1 MNAIAPLLCASPCTV
16 ARLQQHYKGCLYTQV
31 GGVRI
36 CHSSQE
42 LFALL
47 QDFSCTSVWILD
59 PRDIEPIN
67 VAARVKQMYP
77 DVRVSLVSAHVGGS
91 LRSRAYAAHIDALWD
106 YALFFKNL
114 NSLLGITGV
123 DQSSASFNNNFHIDC
138 ADEERVLSKDSMRV
152 DCAHQSSVSLNNSV
166 HEEFLDE
173 TLQSNKHTDD
183 NIKRLCN
190 EALPATE
197 MPSFPENFYCPDEE
211 SVQEQVDTT
220 KERMQE
226 QLRDTQ
232 HDISMQLSA
241 RSQTNT
247 HTISTALTPDYQ
259 AMHSAS
265 DMNFTR
271 LPHVSQSTHP
281 SSRDIH
287 FSGNVISLMSG
298 TGGSGK
304 STLATLLAL
313 YAARSGKRCVLLDA
327 SLQFAD
333 CAALLGIDNPTSYAS
348 MLRALGIADPVYQQG
363 CTLQSSPDS
372 SAVPTHVVP
381 THIPTQPFPFTF
393 ATSHEASPYIRSS
406 TSCLS
411 GNKPVSRNTKHESAF
426 VSHNETQVFAQHMQD
441 VIRKRMPLC
450 VTLGASLEL
459 AEMYEPVLP
468 VLIEALSEAF
478 DVVIVNTSSYW
489 SDFHALLLEKATH
502 ALMIIDQRVQSLN
515 SACQVIDLCTRCGIP
530 THSIH
535 YILNKYTRK
544 GYMSLERVKHTLGD
558 VKVHSV
564 KYGGVD
570 VEEKLLARAGARA
583 LERKNPLWCGIEML
597 ARDIMP
603 TYAPHSISLDD
614 SSLAALEE

>member
-16 ARLQQHYKGCLYTQV
+16 ARLQHHYKGRLYMQA
-31 GGVRI
+31 GGVLI

-47 QDFSCTSVWILD
+47 EQFSCTSVWILD

-67 VAARVKQMYP
+67 IAARVKHMYP
-77 DVRVSLVSAHVGGS
+77 DVRVNLVSAHVGGS

-106 YALFFKNL
+106 YALFFRNL
-114 NSLLGITGV
+114 DSRLGITGA
-123 DQSSASFNNNFHIDC
+123 DQSSAPTNNNLHIEYTDQ
-138 ADEERVLSKDSMRV
+138 ASVLSKDSMHV
-152 DCAHQSSVSLNNSV
+152 DCANQSSVSLSDSA
-166 HEEFLDE
+166 HEEFLDGP
-173 TLQSNKHTDD
+173 LQSNTHTDD
-183 NIKRLCN
+183 NIKCLCD

-197 MPSFPENFYCPDEE
+197 LPSFPENFYCPDEE
-211 SVQEQVDTT
+211 SVQEQGDTT
-220 KERMQE
+220 KECMQE

-232 HDISMQLSA
+232 HDISMQLPA
-241 RSQTNT
+241 CSQTNT
-247 HTISTALTPDYQ
+247 HNISTVFMPDHKTV
-259 AMHSAS
+259 HSAS
-265 DMNFTR
+265 DMNSTR
-271 LPHVSQSTHP
+271 VAHVSQSTHP
-281 SSRDIH
+281 SSYDIH

-304 STLATLLAL
+304 STLAALLAL

-348 MLRALGIADPVYQQG
+348 MLRVLGIADPAYQHG
-363 CTLQSSPDS
+363 CTSQSSPDS
-372 SAVPTHVVP
+372 SVVP
-381 THIPTQPFPFTF
+381 THMPTQPFPFTF
-393 ATSHEASPYIRSS
+393 ATSHEVSPYVRSA

-411 GNKPVSRNTKHESAF
+411 GDKPVAMCNMKHEHTATP
-426 VSHNETQVFAQHMQD
+426 HIETEKFAQHMQD
-441 VIRKRMPLC
+441 VMRKRMPLC

-459 AEMYEPVLP
+459 AELYEPVLP
-468 VLIEALSEAF
+468 VLIEALSEVF

-515 SACQVIDLCTRCGIP
+515 SACQVIDLCARCGIP

-544 GYMSLERVKHTLGD
+544 GYMSLERVKHALGD

-570 VEEKLLARAGARA
+570 VEEKLLARAGASA
-583 LERKNPLWCGIEML
+583 LGRKNPLWCGIEML

-614 SSLAALEE
+614 SSLATLEE

>member
-16 ARLQQHYKGCLYTQV
+16 ARLQHHYKGRLYMQA

-47 QDFSCTSVWILD
+47 ENFSCTSVWILD

-67 VAARVKQMYP
+67 VAARVKHMYP
-77 DVRVSLVSAHVGGS
+77 DVRVNLVSSHVGGS

-114 NSLLGITGV
+114 NSRLGITGA
-123 DQSSASFNNNFHIDC
+123 DQSSAPTNNNFHIEY
-138 ADEERVLSKDSMRV
+138 ADQASVFSKDSMRV
-152 DCAHQSSVSLNNSV
+152 DCANQSSVSLNDSA
-166 HEEFLDE
+166 HEEFLDGP
-173 TLQSNKHTDD
+173 LQSNTHTDD
-183 NIKRLCN
+183 NIKCLCD

-197 MPSFPENFYCPDEE
+197 LPSFPENFYCPDEE
-211 SVQEQVDTT
+211 SVQATSP
-220 KERMQE
+220 
-226 QLRDTQ
+226 
-232 HDISMQLSA
+232 H
-241 RSQTNT
+241 T
-247 HTISTALTPDYQ
+247 HNISTAFMPDHKTV
-259 AMHSAS
+259 HSAS
-265 DMNFTR
+265 DMNSTR
-271 LPHVSQSTHP
+271 VAHVSQSTHP
-281 SSRDIH
+281 SSCDIH

-304 STLATLLAL
+304 STLAALLAL

-348 MLRALGIADPVYQQG
+348 MLRVLGIADPAYQHG
-363 CTLQSSPDS
+363 CTSQSSPDS
-372 SAVPTHVVP
+372 SVVP
-381 THIPTQPFPFTF
+381 THMPTQPFPFTF
-393 ATSHEASPYIRSS
+393 ATSHEVSPYVRSA

-411 GNKPVSRNTKHESAF
+411 GDKPVAMCNMKHEHTATP
-426 VSHNETQVFAQHMQD
+426 HIETEKFAQHMQD
-441 VIRKRMPLC
+441 VMRKRMPLC

-459 AEMYEPVLP
+459 AELYEPVLP
-468 VLIEALSEAF
+468 VLIEALSEVF

-515 SACQVIDLCTRCGIP
+515 SACQVIDLCARCGIP

-544 GYMSLERVKHTLGD
+544 GYMSLERVKHALGD

-570 VEEKLLARAGARA
+570 VEEKLLARAGASA
-583 LERKNPLWCGIEML
+583 LGRKNPLWCGIEML

-614 SSLAALEE
+614 SSLATLEE

>member
-16 ARLQQHYKGCLYTQV
+16 ARLQHHYKGLLYMQA

-47 QDFSCTSVWILD
+47 ENYSCTSVWILD

-67 VAARVKQMYP
+67 VAARVKHMYP
-77 DVRVSLVSAHVGGS
+77 DVRVNLVSSHVGGS

-114 NSLLGITGV
+114 NSRLGITGA
-123 DQSSASFNNNFHIDC
+123 DQSSAPTNNNLHIEYTDQ
-138 ADEERVLSKDSMRV
+138 ASVLSKDSMRV
-152 DCAHQSSVSLNNSV
+152 DCANQSSVSLSDSA
-166 HEEFLDE
+166 HEEFLDGP
-173 TLQSNKHTDD
+173 LQSNTHTDD
-183 NIKRLCN
+183 NIKCLCD

-197 MPSFPENFYCPDEE
+197 LPSFPENFYCPDEE
-211 SVQEQVDTT
+211 SVQATSP
-220 KERMQE
+220 
-226 QLRDTQ
+226 
-232 HDISMQLSA
+232 H
-241 RSQTNT
+241 T
-247 HTISTALTPDYQ
+247 HNISTAFMPDHKTV
-259 AMHSAS
+259 HSAS
-265 DMNFTR
+265 DMNSTR
-271 LPHVSQSTHP
+271 VAHVSQSTHP
-281 SSRDIH
+281 SSCDIH

-304 STLATLLAL
+304 STLAALLAL

-348 MLRALGIADPVYQQG
+348 MLRVLGIADPAYQHG
-363 CTLQSSPDS
+363 CTSQSSPDLS
-372 SAVPTHVVP
+372 VVP
-381 THIPTQPFPFTF
+381 THTPTQPFPFTF
-393 ATSHEASPYIRSS
+393 ATSHEVSPYVRSA

-411 GNKPVSRNTKHESAF
+411 GDKPVAMCNTKHKHTATP
-426 VSHNETQVFAQHMQD
+426 HIETEKFAQHMQD
-441 VIRKRMPLC
+441 LMRKCMPLC

-459 AEMYEPVLP
+459 AELYEPVLP

-502 ALMIIDQRVQSLN
+502 SLMVIDQRVQSLN
-515 SACQVIDLCTRCGIP
+515 SACQVVDLCTRCGIP

-544 GYMSLERVKHTLGD
+544 GYMSVERVKHALGD

-570 VEEKLLARAGARA
+570 VEEKLLARAGASA

-614 SSLAALEE
+614 SALATLEE

>member
-16 ARLQQHYKGCLYTQV
+16 ARLQHHYKGRLYMQA
-31 GGVRI
+31 GGVLI

-47 QDFSCTSVWILD
+47 EQFSCTSVWILD

-67 VAARVKQMYP
+67 IAARVKHMYP
-77 DVRVSLVSAHVGGS
+77 DVRVNLVSAHVGGS

-114 NSLLGITGV
+114 NSRLGITGA
-123 DQSSASFNNNFHIDC
+123 DQSSAPTNNNFHIEYTDQ
-138 ADEERVLSKDSMRV
+138 ASVLSKDSMRV
-152 DCAHQSSVSLNNSV
+152 DCANQSSVSLNDSA
-166 HEEFLDE
+166 HEEFLDGP
-173 TLQSNKHTDD
+173 LQSNKHTDD
-183 NIKRLCN
+183 NIKCLCD

-197 MPSFPENFYCPDEE
+197 LPSFPENFYCPDEE
-211 SVQEQVDTT
+211 SVQATSP
-220 KERMQE
+220 
-226 QLRDTQ
+226 
-232 HDISMQLSA
+232 H
-241 RSQTNT
+241 T
-247 HTISTALTPDYQ
+247 HNISTAFMPDHKTV
-259 AMHSAS
+259 HSAS
-265 DMNFTR
+265 DMNSTR
-271 LPHVSQSTHP
+271 VAHVSQSTHP
-281 SSRDIH
+281 SSCDIH

-304 STLATLLAL
+304 STLAALLAL

-348 MLRALGIADPVYQQG
+348 MLRVLGIADPAYQHG
-363 CTLQSSPDS
+363 CTSQSSPDS
-372 SAVPTHVVP
+372 SVVP
-381 THIPTQPFPFTF
+381 THMPTQPFPFTF
-393 ATSHEASPYIRSS
+393 ATSHEVSPYVRSA

-411 GNKPVSRNTKHESAF
+411 GDKPVAMCNMKHEHTATP
-426 VSHNETQVFAQHMQD
+426 HIETEKFAQHMQD
-441 VIRKRMPLC
+441 VMRKRMPLC

-459 AEMYEPVLP
+459 AELYEPVLP
-468 VLIEALSEAF
+468 VLIEALSEVF

-502 ALMIIDQRVQSLN
+502 SLMIIDQRVQSLN
-515 SACQVIDLCTRCGIP
+515 SACQVVDLCTRCGIP

-544 GYMSLERVKHTLGD
+544 GYMSLKRVKHALGD

-570 VEEKLLARAGARA
+570 VEEKLLARAGASA

-614 SSLAALEE
+614 SALATLEE

>member
-16 ARLQQHYKGCLYTQV
+16 ARLQHHYKGRLYMQA
-31 GGVRI
+31 GGVLI

-47 QDFSCTSVWILD
+47 EQFSCTSVWILD

-67 VAARVKQMYP
+67 IAARVKHMYP
-77 DVRVSLVSAHVGGS
+77 DVRVNLVSAHVGGS

-114 NSLLGITGV
+114 NSRLGITGA
-123 DQSSASFNNNFHIDC
+123 DQSSAPTNNNFHIEYTDQ
-138 ADEERVLSKDSMRV
+138 ASVLSKDSMRV
-152 DCAHQSSVSLNNSV
+152 DCANQSSVSRSDSA
-166 HEEFLDE
+166 HEEFLDGP
-173 TLQSNKHTDD
+173 LQSNTHTDD
-183 NIKRLCN
+183 NIKCLCD

-197 MPSFPENFYCPDEE
+197 LPSFPENFYCPDEE
-211 SVQEQVDTT
+211 SVQATSP
-220 KERMQE
+220 
-226 QLRDTQ
+226 
-232 HDISMQLSA
+232 H
-241 RSQTNT
+241 T
-247 HTISTALTPDYQ
+247 HNISTAFMPDHKTV
-259 AMHSAS
+259 HSAS
-265 DMNFTR
+265 DMNSTR
-271 LPHVSQSTHP
+271 VAHVSQSTHP
-281 SSRDIH
+281 SSCDIH

-304 STLATLLAL
+304 STLAALLAL

-348 MLRALGIADPVYQQG
+348 MLRVLGIADPAYQHG
-363 CTLQSSPDS
+363 CTSQSSPDS
-372 SAVPTHVVP
+372 SVVP
-381 THIPTQPFPFTF
+381 THMPTQPFPFTF
-393 ATSHEASPYIRSS
+393 ATSHEVSPYVRSA

-411 GNKPVSRNTKHESAF
+411 GDKPVAMCNMKHEHTATP
-426 VSHNETQVFAQHMQD
+426 HIETEKFAQHMQD
-441 VIRKRMPLC
+441 VMRKRMPLC

-459 AEMYEPVLP
+459 AELYEPVLP
-468 VLIEALSEAF
+468 VLIEALSEVF

-515 SACQVIDLCTRCGIP
+515 SACQVIDLCARCGIP

-544 GYMSLERVKHTLGD
+544 GYMSLERVKHALGD

-570 VEEKLLARAGARA
+570 VEEKLLARAGASA
-583 LERKNPLWCGIEML
+583 LGRKNPLWCGIEML

-614 SSLAALEE
+614 SSLATLEE